1 MKRPPPRI
9 SVVIPARNEAAMIA
23 STVGSV
29 LRARDHYHKTRRDG
43 AAISAVG
50 FTDRLVKR
58 QMVQVINVAAIV
70 TTLVARRVL
79 AAHELREKARVR

>member
-29 LRARDHYHKTRRDG
+29 LRARDRYRETRRDG
-43 AAISAVG
+43 ATVE
-50 FTDRLVKR
+50 
-58 QMVQVINVAAIV
+58 VI
-70 TTLVARRVL
+70 R
-79 AAHELREKARVR
+79 